1 MTSSPFTPSSSPP
14 KRRTRLHGEGGRR
27 STEEASRKR
36 VQGGEGAIQIGEE
49 ERIRKCRVSVF
60 DFSRYWVYTR
70 RNGDDSGE
78 KPRCKVDAFDKISA
92 RVASLQSL
100 KLNVFTLQGLKP
112 AADLRMFCWK
122 PRRCRR
128 VALNPGGK
136 ERTEKEFEAL
146 AKGSGFK
153 GITVVCNVFGVYVIE
168 LLKKI

>member
-1 MTSSPFTPSSSPP
+1 MSRWIFLLLSKVLFSQTSGM
-14 KRRTRLHGEGGRR
+14 RLI
-27 STEEASRKR
+27 SLILLL
-36 VQGGEGAIQIGEE
+36 Q
-49 ERIRKCRVSVF
+49 KCRVSVF

-128 VALNPGGK
+128 
-136 ERTEKEFEAL
+136 
-146 AKGSGFK
+146 
-153 GITVVCNVFGVYVIE
+153 
-168 LLKKI
+168 